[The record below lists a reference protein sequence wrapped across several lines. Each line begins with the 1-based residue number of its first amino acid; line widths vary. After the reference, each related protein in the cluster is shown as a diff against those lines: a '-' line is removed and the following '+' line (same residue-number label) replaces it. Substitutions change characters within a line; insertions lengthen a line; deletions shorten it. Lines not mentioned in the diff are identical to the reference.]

1 MRIPGIFAL
10 CLASAFSL
18 TAAGQSTPTAAT
30 GQSARSRNSSAPPV
44 AQNTPKASPQTA
56 AQSESSGPSAQ
67 PQGPS
72 ELPPSARGEVLR
84 MTNLTLSQQPQ
95 LQSGLPQVP
104 FDRGIYAGR
113 NSVAGDNFCLAIQ
126 SYNFSQGNS
135 PKLESV
141 TTCTTLRQPVMRH
154 VHKPGNP
161 DQQGQGTE
169 QQKDNDQK

>member
-1 MRIPGIFAL
+1 MRIPGILAL

-18 TAAGQSTPTAAT
+18 TAAGQSTPTAAA
-30 GQSARSRNSSAPPV
+30 GQSTRSRNSSAPPV

-56 AQSESSGPSAQ
+56 AQPENSGQSAQ

-72 ELPPSARGEVLR
+72 
-84 MTNLTLSQQPQ
+84 QQPQ
-95 LQSGLPQVP
+95 LQTGLPQVP
-104 FDRGIYAGR
+104 FDRGIYVGR
-113 NSVAGDNFCLAIQ
+113 NSAAGDNSCLAIQ

>member
-1 MRIPGIFAL
+1 MRISGIFVL

-18 TAAGQSTPTAAT
+18 TAAGQSTPTAAA

-44 AQNTPKASPQTA
+44 AQHPPKASPQTA
-56 AQSESSGPSAQ
+56 AQPENSGQSAQ

-104 FDRGIYAGR
+104 FDRGIYVGR

-126 SYNFSQGNS
+126 SYNLSQGNS

-141 TTCTTLRQPVMRH
+141 TICTTICQTELRLVNMP
-154 VHKPGNP
+154 
-161 DQQGQGTE
+161 
-169 QQKDNDQK
+169 

>member
-1 MRIPGIFAL
+1 MRIPGILAL

-44 AQNTPKASPQTA
+44 AQNTSKASPQTA
-56 AQSESSGPSAQ
+56 AQPESSGPGAQ

-72 ELPPSARGEVLR
+72 
-84 MTNLTLSQQPQ
+84 QQPQ
-95 LQSGLPQVP
+95 LQTGLPQMP
-104 FDRGIYAGR
+104 FDRGIYVGR
-113 NSVAGDNFCLAIQ
+113 NSVAGDNVCLAIQ

-141 TTCTTLRQPVMRH
+141 TTCTTLRRPVMRH